1 MDKMNFDM
9 LDYRQNIRVNDNKR
23 DIRNCI
29 NNDFC
34 ISAPHDMNGGILTMA
49 FVDMQPLD
57 EVYSLQDAFCNG
69 TLFPNLNKPFYG
81 GRR

>member
-1 MDKMNFDM
+1 MDRRFNDM
-9 LDYRQNIRVNDNKR
+9 SEMYRQNNDNR
-23 DIRNCI
+23 ETVADCI
-29 NNDFC
+29 NTNFC
-34 ISAPHDMNGGILTMA
+34 VSSPYNMNNGILTMA

-57 EVYSLQDAFCNG
+57 EVYPLREAFCNG